1 LAATRLRSFDA
12 VLVLGAD
19 AAHLPGPDPVSPF
32 FNQGVRAELGLPTW
46 VERVHEIEDQLASLV
61 ATADTIVVTWQAML
75 GGDSNLLAP
84 AFERLDALHR
94 LAWGSGLD
102 DTTLAP
108 RLALAEVRNESAQ
121 SAVGATM
128 RPAPVLPQQLLQSGI
143 SATGYNALVAC
154 PYQYFARYPLG
165 LAELDDVQ
173 EALEKK
179 DYGSIVHAMLTEFH
193 GAHPRVLDLDPAT
206 AESELV
212 RLSEAAFAGAV

>member
-94 LAWGSGLD
+94 LAWGSGLED
-102 DTTLAP
+102 STLAS
-108 RLALAEVRNESAQ
+108 RLPLAEVRNAGAQ
-121 SAVGATM
+121 LEVDPTT
-128 RPAPVLPQQLLQSGI
+128 RPAPVLPSRLIQPGI
-143 SATGYNALVAC
+143 SATG
-154 PYQYFARYPLG
+154 
-165 LAELDDVQ
+165 
-173 EALEKK
+173 
-179 DYGSIVHAMLTEFH
+179 
-193 GAHPRVLDLDPAT
+193 
-206 AESELV
+206 
-212 RLSEAAFAGAV
+212 